1 MSNNIK
7 KFNEFNGYNTLG
19 DINKLSESDYD
30 YLCPL
35 EYSETGL
42 KDVVLWVG
50 SNPENNSNI
59 VKVSNTPND
68 RSGHDTFVVNL
79 DNMDVVGNKENNFI
93 NSCIENII
101 SFLIK
106 NKEIIIEYSNSD
118 TMSTKQMVDKFVL

>member
-1 MSNNIK
+1 MGFISK
-7 KFNEFNGYNTLG
+7 ETLG

-50 SNPENNSNI
+50 SNPENNCNI
-59 VKVSNTPND
+59 VKVSNIPND

-101 SFLIK
+101 SFLRK

-118 TMSTKQMVDKFVL
+118 TMSTKQMVDRFFL

>member
-1 MSNNIK
+1 MGFISK
-7 KFNEFNGYNTLG
+7 ETLG

-50 SNPENNSNI
+50 SNPENNCNI
-59 VKVSNTPND
+59 VKVSNIPND

-101 SFLIK
+101 SFLRK